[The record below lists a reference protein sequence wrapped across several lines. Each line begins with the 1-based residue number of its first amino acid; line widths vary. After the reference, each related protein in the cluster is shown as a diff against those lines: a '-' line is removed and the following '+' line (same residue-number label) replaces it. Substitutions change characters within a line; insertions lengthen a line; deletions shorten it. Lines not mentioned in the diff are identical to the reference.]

1 VSQEQK
7 DLIINAVE
15 LARDGMI
22 TQGEM
27 LRKIATVA
35 EVEHF
40 WDIEGNPIPLDA

>member
-1 VSQEQK
+1 M
-7 DLIINAVE
+7 
-15 LARDGMI
+15 ARDGMI

-40 WDIEGNPIPLDA
+40 WDADGQPIPLED